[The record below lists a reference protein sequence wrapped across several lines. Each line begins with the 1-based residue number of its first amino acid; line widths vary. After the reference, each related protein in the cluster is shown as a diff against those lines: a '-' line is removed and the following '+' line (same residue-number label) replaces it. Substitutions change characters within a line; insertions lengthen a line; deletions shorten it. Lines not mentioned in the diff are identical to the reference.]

1 MVILRSISSAIIFF
15 VSLTLIVSC
24 DSKKEAL
31 TSKPK
36 RPSAL
41 KNGKIFESD
50 GKKYLFGGEDSTW
63 NFDVTNSPLIDSQY
77 HYGIGRE
84 KFHAL
89 TNPEFMSEVDAD
101 KIYADSARFLL
112 FRLGGETRAYGIDLL
127 THHEVVNDVV
137 NGEPVAA
144 AYCILADLGAMYS
157 RKLGDTVLTFA
168 LSGFTYYDPNVWNGM
183 DGFVW
188 WDRETESTWW
198 PLISK
203 GVSGPFKDMPLKVF
217 DENAWS
223 QTTWGEIKGKYAGIK
238 VLKPGQTMD
247 TPKSWPKFDQQL
259 VSGIRE
265 TEITGAKIPPHW
277 GENSKPIK

>member
-1 MVILRSISSAIIFF
+1 MIRVLLFLF
-15 VSLTLIVSC
+15 CVTVIVSC
-24 DSKKEAL
+24 ATKGEKAIVKKA
-31 TSKPK
+31 

-41 KNGKIFESD
+41 KNGKVFERG
-50 GKKYLFGGEDSTW
+50 GKKFLYGGEDSTW
-63 NFDVTNSPLIDSQY
+63 HFDITGSPLIDSQY

-89 TNPEFMSEVDAD
+89 TNPQFITEAEADA
-101 KIYADSARFLL
+101 IYEDSARFL
-112 FRLGGETRAYGIDLL
+112 FFKLGNETRAYGIDLL

-137 NGEPVAA
+137 NGEPIAA

-168 LSGFTYYDPNVWNGM
+168 LSGFTYYDPAVWEGL

-217 DENAWS
+217 DEKAWT
-223 QTTWGEIKGKYAGIK
+223 QTTWGEIKGKYDRLM
-238 VLKPGQTMD
+238 VLKPGQEMD
-247 TPKSWPKFDQQL
+247 VPENWPKLDDQ
-259 VSGIRE
+259 SISRIRE
-265 TEITGAKIPPHW
+265 MEKLEVKSPPQW
-277 GENSKPIK
+277 GENAKPIK

>member
-1 MVILRSISSAIIFF
+1 MKYYVAI
-15 VSLTLIVSC
+15 LTLIVFAC
-24 DSKKEAL
+24 EQKVKVEEPKK
-31 TSKPK
+31 
-36 RPSAL
+36 RVYPSAL
-41 KNGKIFESD
+41 KNGKIFEIESR
-50 GKKYLFGGEDSTW
+50 KYLYGGEDSTW
-63 NFDVTNSPLIDSQY
+63 HFDVSNSPLIDSQY

-89 TNPEFMSEVDAD
+89 VDPQFITDQEADEV
-101 KIYADSARFLL
+101 YADSARFLL
-112 FRLGGETRAYGIDLL
+112 FTLGDDARAYGIDLL

-168 LSGFTYYDPNVWNGM
+168 LSGYTYYDPQVWDGM

-203 GVSGPFKDMPLKVF
+203 GVSGPLKDMPLKVY
-217 DENAWS
+217 DESNWS
-223 QTTWGEIKGKYAGIK
+223 QTTWGEIKGRYEDLK
-238 VLKPGQTMD
+238 VLKPDQKMEVPED
-247 TPKSWPKFDQQL
+247 WPKLDQEGIERIRVQE
-259 VSGIRE
+259 SGNSML
-265 TEITGAKIPPHW
+265 PPRW
-277 GENSKPIK
+277 GENALPQ